1 MFSGKPLEIPDEPP
15 NVRVQASEASPEN
28 KLHRHRD
35 VNSSK
40 VFIQP
45 TSWGPS
51 QPDAA
56 GLNKDPEHSE
66 PRVYIAISKHL
77 THSNFL

>member
-1 MFSGKPLEIPDEPP
+1 MFAKEYVKLLLNFLVFLYYAVYSWAFQQAKVNFIMT
-15 NVRVQASEASPEN
+15 VRVQASEASPEN

-45 TSWGPS
+45 AS
-51 QPDAA
+51 
-56 GLNKDPEHSE
+56 
-66 PRVYIAISKHL
+66 
-77 THSNFL
+77 